1 VTTPHILI
9 NESTCVGSGECVI
22 VAGELFDQ
30 RLDDGVAFVIGE
42 ADTPG
47 RRSKL
52 DAAIAACPANAIRYR
67 GVDEEKQ

>member
-1 VTTPHILI
+1 
-9 NESTCVGSGECVI
+9 VI